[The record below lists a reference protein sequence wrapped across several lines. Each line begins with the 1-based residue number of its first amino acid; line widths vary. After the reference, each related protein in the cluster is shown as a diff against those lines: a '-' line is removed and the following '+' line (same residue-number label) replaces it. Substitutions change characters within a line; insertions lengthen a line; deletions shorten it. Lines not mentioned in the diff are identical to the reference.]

1 MWQRFSEQARRAVFS
16 AQEEAG
22 KLGEYLVSTEHIL
35 LGLIRDPGSDASLV
49 LERLGASLESVR
61 TEVER
66 IVPHR
71 DSAPTQEMQL
81 TQSAKM
87 VIDLAYDESREL
99 KARYVGT
106 EHLLLGL
113 IRQGEGIAGKV
124 LNQFNIGI
132 DRVRTEVTALVE
144 TDEKRG
150 DEESK
155 QI

>member
-1 MWQRFSEQARRAVFS
+1 MWQRFSVQARRAVFL

-35 LGLIRDPGSDASLV
+35 LGLIRDPGCDASLV

-61 TEVER
+61 AEVER

-71 DSAPTQEMQL
+71 DSVLTQEMQL

-87 VIDLAYDESREL
+87 AIDYSYEESRQL
-99 KARYVGT
+99 NASYVGT

-132 DRVRTEVTALVE
+132 DRVRTEVSALAV

-150 DEESK
+150 DADSK